1 MAALRHSFI
10 SILFLATCAIAGESS
25 DIYVENNLEKCV
37 AINSKS
43 LIYFGDMPILKMN
56 IRHISNIGHCGC
68 KSAISSYTVFQTIE
82 GHESFIISG
91 EFTFLERKELT
102 LPIAVHKQF
111 IVKFTDVRIVIS
123 CANPQ

>member
-1 MAALRHSFI
+1 MAALRCGFI
-10 SILFLATCAIAGESS
+10 STLFLTSCAIAGESS

-37 AINSKS
+37 AINSKN
-43 LIYFGDMPILKMN
+43 LIYFGDMQFLKMN
-56 IRHISNIGHCGC
+56 IRHISEIGNCGC

-82 GHESFIISG
+82 GHESLILLG
-91 EFTFLERKELT
+91 EFTFLGRKKLT

>member
-1 MAALRHSFI
+1 MAVLRHSFI
-10 SILFLATCAIAGESS
+10 SILFLASCAIAGESP
-25 DIYVENNLEKCV
+25 DIYVENTLEKCV

-43 LIYFGDMPILKMN
+43 LIYFGDMPLLKMN
-56 IRHISNIGHCGC
+56 IRHISNIGNCGC

-82 GHESFIISG
+82 GHESFIMSG
-91 EFTFLERKELT
+91 EFTFLGRKEVK

-111 IVKFTDVRIVIS
+111 IVKFTDVRIAIS